1 MTITQLKKEI
11 LKAVDIN
18 KGSIDLN
25 NNLDVRT
32 IELLENDYDDLKGF
46 IIRCFKDY
54 ERGSND

>member
-18 KGSIDLN
+18 KGSIDLD

-32 IELLENDYDDLKGF
+32 VELLENDYDDLKGF

-54 ERGSND
+54 EKGE

>member
-54 ERGSND
+54 ERGE

>member
-32 IELLENDYDDLKGF
+32 VELLESDYDDLKGF

-54 ERGSND
+54 EKGE